1 MHRGFPSWSE
11 TPERDRIGREENACS
26 TRSPLPINLTAAGIE
41 PQQAKAIV
49 AVVRSSEESAVTRTE
64 LEAALAQLETGLYR
78 ALLVQTLTIGGLV
91 VALPKL
97 L

>member
-1 MHRGFPSWSE
+1 M
-11 TPERDRIGREENACS
+11 
-26 TRSPLPINLTAAGIE
+26 
-41 PQQAKAIV
+41 

-64 LEAALAQLETGLYR
+64 LEVALAQLETRLYR

-91 VALPKL
+91 VALLKL